1 MFDAGAETNVPD
13 DVKWA
18 GLGRVAA
25 YGRETV
31 VRMDTL
37 VCSGRCDDADL
48 STFKS
53 EKFRDEISDYFDK
66 AFLLTY
72 YLWTDY
78 FLAVDQRAKNM
89 MLRTWDGLIWYIT
102 YYDGDTRWE
111 NATTVSWCMTT
122 PPTATLMMPRP
133 GNMPLKAVTA
143 GFGTSFWPTWTLT

>member
-1 MFDAGAETNVPD
+1 
-13 DVKWA
+13 
-18 GLGRVAA
+18 
-25 YGRETV
+25 
-31 VRMDTL
+31 MDTL

-89 MLRTWDGLIWYIT
+89 MARTG
-102 YYDGDTRWE
+102 G
-111 NATTVSWCMTT
+111 S
-122 PPTATLMMPRP
+122 
-133 GNMPLKAVTA
+133 G
-143 GFGTSFWPTWTLT
+143 